1 MLKSQQRNASM
12 MKRTTVSIDEDLLAD
27 AKSLTEI
34 EETSPLIKAALTA
47 LIQRESARRLA
58 RMGGSN
64 PNMPYIPR
72 RRSEAVPESE
82 EESSA
87 VQS

>member
-1 MLKSQQRNASM
+1 M

-27 AKSLTEI
+27 ARSLAGI

-58 RMGGSN
+58 CMSGSN
-64 PNMPYIPR
+64 PNMPHIPR
-72 RRSEAVPESE
+72 RRSKAVSERE
-82 EESSA
+82 EESS
-87 VQS
+87 VVRS